1 MNSTRLYTKPQSCPD
16 DMKTLNS
23 RGSGV
28 QDKHITFRVPH
39 DLQDMGMAAYEYV
52 RPVFV
57 DEFSC
62 PGVIASRVAADM
74 GHQHLHA
81 LTFEEAVHGV
91 CEAKVVIVTVA
102 RDSDQ
107 RLELRDFLRQ
117 AHASSEISCMPDLI
131 DRSKEF
137 PELRVEDPVCI
148 RYESYVHGQSFMNIF
163 FL

>member
-1 MNSTRLYTKPQSCPD
+1 MEALDSGR
-16 DMKTLNS
+16 
-23 RGSGV
+23 SGV
-28 QDKHITFRVPH
+28 DHQHVSLRVT
-39 DLQDMGMAAYEYV
+39 DDFQDMGMTAYEYV

-74 GHQHLHA
+74 CHQHLHA

-107 RLELRDFLRQ
+107 RLELRDLRRQ
-117 AHASSEISCMPDLI
+117 IHASSEISCMPDLI
-131 DRSKEF
+131 DRSEEF
-137 PELRVEDPVCI
+137 LELRVEDPVCI

>member
-1 MNSTRLYTKPQSCPD
+1 MEALDSGR
-16 DMKTLNS
+16 
-23 RGSGV
+23 SGV
-28 QDKHITFRVPH
+28 DHQHVSLWIADDF
-39 DLQDMGMAAYEYV
+39 QDMGMAAYEYV

-91 CEAKVVIVTVA
+91 GEAKVIIVAVA

-107 RLELRDFLRQ
+107 RLELRDLRRQ
-117 AHASSEISCMPDLI
+117 IHASSEISGMPDLI
-131 DRSKEF
+131 DRSEEF
-137 PELRVEDPVCI
+137 LELRVEDPVCI

>member
-1 MNSTRLYTKPQSCPD
+1 MEALDSGRSGVDHQHVSLGIPD
-16 DMKTLNS
+16 D
-23 RGSGV
+23 
-28 QDKHITFRVPH
+28 F
-39 DLQDMGMAAYEYV
+39 QDMGMAAYEYV

-102 RDSDQ
+102 RDPDQ

-117 AHASSEISCMPDLI
+117 AHASPEIPCMPDLI
-131 DRSKEF
+131 DRSEEF
-137 PELRVEDPVCI
+137 LELRVEDPVCI
-148 RYESYVHGQSFMNIF
+148 RYESYVHDQSFMNIF